1 MNRFYFAKTNKAAL
15 FFAMALLPSGL
26 VYSQVK
32 KDTVEKEKKIDE
44 VVIIGYGKQ
53 RKESVTGS
61 VASVKGDVMREV
73 PSANVSQALQGR
85 IAGVDIAQTSS
96 KPGAPMQIRIR
107 GTRSLT
113 ADNDPL
119 IVLDGIPFPGSLADI
134 SPNDIQSM
142 DILKDASATAI
153 YGSRGA
159 NGVILITTKTGRKN
173 QRATFTYNTYTGIT
187 SVFSKYPMMDA
198 QKFMKLRDDAG
209 LFTQYGADESRDTN
223 TDWQDLMYKNGIV
236 TNHDIGISGGTE
248 KSSYNFGMSYYNE
261 QSVLPGQNF
270 ERFNLR
276 GSLDQDLGKYFRVG
290 ITTNNAYTVNKGSN
304 LGLYNTLS
312 STPVANPYR
321 ADGSQKE
328 RIVMSAD
335 TQYVYTRDGIENL
348 GDAWIDKAISFS
360 SYNNFFG
367 EFKIPWVKGL
377 TLRTNVGLNFKTTNT
392 GSYTGEGVF
401 SSEPNNLSTA
411 SIGNSLLTHWVNENI
426 LTYDRTF
433 ASKHK
438 VNVVALQSQ
447 EQRTFNSSYITARDI
462 PTDQFQFYNLGHAQ
476 GEITINPDNQ
486 GYYKRG
492 LKSWMGRVMYEY
504 DGKYMFTASI
514 RGDASS
520 VLAPGYQW
528 NIYNAFSAG
537 WNVAKENFLKDSK
550 VINNLKLRFGYGE
563 TSNQAVAPY
572 STFGRLTTE
581 PYNFGNTNAIGTYV
595 STLPNSKLGWEFS
608 ETLNYGLDF
617 GLFDNRLTGTVE
629 YYTTNTKNLLLDVK
643 LPATSGVG
651 SYTGNVGSTSNKGIE
666 ISLNGAIISNPNGFS
681 WDFGVNFYSNK
692 NKITSLSSGA
702 TRDVANWWFVGSSI
716 NSIYDYQ
723 YTGLWQAGD
732 PYMNI
737 LEPTNIP
744 GEAIGSIKVLY
755 TGAYNPDGSPVR
767 AINAEDRQIL
777 NTDPDFQ
784 GGFNTR
790 LAYKNFDLSI
800 VGAFKS
806 GGILISTLYGNT
818 SYLNM
823 LSGRRNNVDV
833 DYWTPENTDAY
844 YPRPGHYQ
852 SNNNPRYGSTLAY
865 FDASYLKIRT
875 ITLGYNFT
883 QGVFKK
889 AGISKM
895 RLYTTITNPFV
906 FFSPYHK
913 ASGMDPETNSYGNEN
928 QAVSNEIPSRFL
940 TIGTNTPS
948 LRNYMIGLNLT
959 F

>member
-1 MNRFYFAKTNKAAL
+1 MNRFYFGGNKAAL
-15 FFAMALLPSGL
+15 FFAMALLPSGI

-53 RKESVTGS
+53 RKEAVTGS
-61 VASVKGDVMREV
+61 VASVKGDVVREV

-85 IAGVDIAQTSS
+85 VAGVDIAQTSS

-113 ADNDPL
+113 ADNNPL
-119 IVLDGIPFPGSLADI
+119 IVLDGIPFVGSIADI

-159 NGVILITTKTGRKN
+159 NGVILITSKAGRKR
-173 QRATFTYNTYTGIT
+173 QKATFSYNTYTGLST
-187 SVFSKYPMMDA
+187 VFSKYPMMNSE
-198 QKFMKLRDDAG
+198 KFIKLRKDANMFVNNG
-209 LFTQYGADESRDTN
+209 DESDAIS
-223 TDWQDLMYKNGIV
+223 TDWQDLLYKNGVI
-236 TNHDIGISGGTE
+236 TNHDLGISGGTE
-248 KSSYNFGMSYYNE
+248 KSSYNFGFSYYNE
-261 QSVLPGQNF
+261 QSVLPGQGF

-276 GSLDQDLGKYFRVG
+276 GSLDQDLGQYFRIG
-290 ITTNNAYTVNKGSN
+290 MSTNNSYTVNKGSN
-304 LGLYNTLS
+304 LGIYNALS
-312 STPVANPYR
+312 NTPIANAYNE
-321 ADGSQKE
+321 DGTPKRLIRMASDDQFA
-328 RIVMSAD
+328 V
-335 TQYVYTRDGIENL
+335 TRDVVNGL
-348 GDAWIDKAISFS
+348 GDAWVDRALGFN

-367 EFKIPWVKGL
+367 EFKIPWIQGL
-377 TLRTNVGLNFKTTNT
+377 TLRTNVGLNFRTTNT
-392 GSYTGEGVF
+392 GTYTGEGVF
-401 SSEPNNLSTA
+401 SSKADTPSVAT
-411 SIGNSLLTHWVNENI
+411 IGNSMTTHWVNENI

-447 EQRTFNSSYITARDI
+447 EQTRFNSSFIRATDI
-462 PTDQFQFYNLGHAQ
+462 PADQFQFYNLGNAE
-476 GEITINPDNQ
+476 GEIVIDPNNQ
-486 GYYKRG
+486 GYYKKG

-504 DGKYMFTASI
+504 DGRYMFTATI
-514 RGDASS
+514 RGDGSS
-520 VLAPGYQW
+520 VLAPGHKW
-528 NIYNAFSAG
+528 NIYNAFSVG
-537 WNVAKENFLKDSK
+537 WNISKEKFLRDSK
-550 VINNLKLRFGYGE
+550 IINNLKLRFGYGE
-563 TSNQAVAPY
+563 TSNQAVPPY
-572 STFGRLTTE
+572 STLGLLSTS
-581 PYNFGNTNAIGTYV
+581 PYNFGNQNAIGYYV
-595 STLPNSKLGWEFS
+595 SRSPNPTLGWEFS

-617 GLFDNRLTGTVE
+617 GLFNNRLTGTVE
-629 YYTTNTKNLLLDVK
+629 YYTTNTKNLLLDVN
-643 LPATSGVG
+643 LPATAGV
-651 SYTGNVGSTSNKGIE
+651 SAFTGNVGSTSNKGFE
-666 ISLNGAIISNPNGFS
+666 ISLNGAIIDNPNGFS
-681 WDFGVNFYSNK
+681 WDLGFNLYSNK
-692 NKITSLSSGA
+692 NKITSLASGA
-702 TRDVANWWFVGSSI
+702 TRDVANWWFVGHSI

-723 YTGLWQAGD
+723 YVGLWQPGD
-732 PYMNI
+732 QYMNI
-737 LEPTNIP
+737 LEPGDP
-744 GEAIGSIKVLY
+744 KLVEGSIKVLY
-755 TGAYNPDGSPVR
+755 TGGYNADGSPVR
-767 AINAEDRQIL
+767 AINADDRQIL

-790 LAYKNFDLSI
+790 LAYKNFDLSV

-818 SYLNM
+818 GYLNM
-823 LSGRRNNVDV
+823 MSGRRNNVDV

-844 YPRPGHYQ
+844 YPRPGSLQ
-852 SNNNPRYGSTLAY
+852 SNNNPKYGSTLAY

-895 RLYTTITNPFV
+895 RIYTTVTNPFV

-913 ASGMDPETNSYGNEN
+913 ASGMDPETNSLGNEN
-928 QAVSNEIPSRFL
+928 QAVNNEIPQRFL

>member
-1 MNRFYFAKTNKAAL
+1 MNRFYFGGNKAAL
-15 FFAMALLPSGL
+15 FFAMALLPSGM

-53 RKESVTGS
+53 RKEAVTGS
-61 VASVKGDVMREV
+61 VVSVKGDVVREV

-85 IAGVDIAQTSS
+85 VAGVDIAQTSS

-113 ADNDPL
+113 AENDPL

-159 NGVILITTKTGRKN
+159 NGVILITSKTGRKR
-173 QRATFTYNTYTGIT
+173 QKATFTYNTYTGIT
-187 SVFSKYPMMDA
+187 SIFSKYPMMSA
-198 QKFMKLRDDAG
+198 EKFIKLRDDAG
-209 LFTQYGADESRDTN
+209 LFTQYGADESREVN
-223 TDWQDLMYKNGIV
+223 TDWQDLMYKNGIL
-236 TNHDIGISGGTE
+236 TNHDVGITGGTE
-248 KSSYNFGMSYYNE
+248 KGSYNFGFSYYNE

-270 ERFNLR
+270 ERFNVR
-276 GSLDQDLGKYFRVG
+276 GSLDQELGKYFRIG
-290 ITTNNAYTVNKGSN
+290 LTTNNAYTVNNGSN

-312 STPVANPYR
+312 NTPVANPYN
-321 ADGSQKE
+321 ADGSWKE
-328 RIVMSAD
+328 RVVMSAD
-335 TQYVYTRDGIENL
+335 TQYVYSRDVINNL
-348 GDAWIDKAISFS
+348 GDAWVDKALAFS

-367 EFKIPWVKGL
+367 EFKLPWIDGL
-377 TLRTNVGLNFKTTNT
+377 TFRTNVGLNFKTTNT

-411 SIGNSLLTHWVNENI
+411 AIGNSLLTHWVNENI
-426 LTYDRTF
+426 LTYDKTF
-433 ASKHK
+433 AGKHK

-447 EQRTFNSSYITARDI
+447 EQRKFNSSYISARDI
-462 PTDQFQFYNLGHAQ
+462 PADAFQFYNLGQAQ

-492 LKSWMGRVMYEY
+492 LRSWMGRVMYEY
-504 DGKYMFTASI
+504 DGRYMFTATI
-514 RGDASS
+514 RGDGSS
-520 VLAPGYQW
+520 VLAPGHQW
-528 NIYNAFSAG
+528 NIYNAFSVG
-537 WNVAKENFLKDSK
+537 WNISKEKFLRDSK

-563 TSNQAVAPY
+563 TSNQAVQPY
-572 STFGRLTTE
+572 STLGLLSTS
-581 PYNFGNTNAIGTYV
+581 PYNFGNANAIGYYV
-595 STLPNSKLGWEFS
+595 SRSPNPTLGWEFS

-617 GLFDNRLTGTVE
+617 GLFNNRLTGTVE
-629 YYTTNTKNLLLDVK
+629 YYTTNTKNLLLDVT
-643 LPATSGVG
+643 LPATSGVNVF
-651 SYTGNVGSTSNKGIE
+651 TGNVGSTTNKGIE
-666 ISLNGAIISNPNGFS
+666 VSLNGSIINNQDFS
-681 WDFGVNFYSNK
+681 WDLGVNFYANR
-692 NKITSLSSGA
+692 NKITSLASGE
-702 TRDVANWWFVGSSI
+702 TRNASNWWFVGHSI

-723 YTGLWQAGD
+723 YVGLWQPGD
-732 PYMNI
+732 PYMSI
-737 LEPTNIP
+737 LEPGDPKLI
-744 GEAIGSIKVLY
+744 EGSIKVLY
-755 TGAYNPDGSPVR
+755 TGGYNADGSPVR
-767 AINAEDRQIL
+767 AINADDRQIM
-777 NTDPDFQ
+777 NADPDFQ

-806 GGILISTLYGNT
+806 GGILISTLYGT
-818 SYLNM
+818 TGYLNM
-823 LSGRRNNVDV
+823 MNGRRNNVDV
-833 DYWTPENTDAY
+833 DYWTTENTDAY
-844 YPRPGHYQ
+844 YPRPGSIQ
-852 SNNNPRYGSTLAY
+852 SNNNPKYGNTLGY

-875 ITLGYNFT
+875 ITVGYNFN

-889 AGISKM
+889 AGINKM
-895 RLYTTITNPFV
+895 RLYATVTNPFV

-913 ASGMDPETNSYGNEN
+913 ASGMDPETNSFGNQN
-928 QAVSNEIPSRFL
+928 QAVSDVYPSRFL

>member
-1 MNRFYFAKTNKAAL
+1 MSRFYFGSNKAAL
-15 FFAMALLPSGL
+15 FFAMALLPSGI

-32 KDTVEKEKKIDE
+32 KDTAEKEKKIDE

-61 VASVKGDVMREV
+61 VASVKGDVIREV

-85 IAGVDIAQTSS
+85 VAGVDISQTSS

-159 NGVILITTKTGRKN
+159 NGVILITTKTGRKR
-173 QRATFTYNTYTGIT
+173 QRATFSYNTYTGIT
-187 SVFSKYPMMDA
+187 TVFAKYPMMSSE
-198 QKFMKLRDDAG
+198 KFIKLRQDAG
-209 LFTQYGADESRDTN
+209 LFVNNIDESNNVN
-223 TDWQDLMYKNGIV
+223 TDWQDLMYKNGIL
-236 TNHDIGISGGTE
+236 TNHDIGLTGGTD
-248 KSSYNFGMSYYNE
+248 KGSYNFGMSYYNE

-270 ERFNLR
+270 ERFNIR
-276 GSLDQDLGKYFRVG
+276 GSVDQELGQYFRVG
-290 ITTNNAYTVNKGSN
+290 ITTNNAYTVNNGSN
-304 LGLYNTLS
+304 LSLYNTLS
-312 STPVANPYR
+312 NTPIANPYN
-321 ADGSQKE
+321 ADGSWKQ
-328 RIVMSAD
+328 RVIMAAD
-335 TQYVYTRDGIENL
+335 TQYVYSRDVINNL
-348 GDAWIDKAISFS
+348 GDAWVDKAIAFS

-367 EFKIPWVKGL
+367 EFKFPWVKGL
-377 TLRTNVGLNFKTTNT
+377 SFRTNVGLNFKTTNT
-392 GSYTGEGVF
+392 GSYTGKGVF

-411 SIGNSLLTHWVNENI
+411 AIGNSLTTHWVNENI

-438 VNVVALQSQ
+438 VNIVALQSQ
-447 EQRTFNSSYITARDI
+447 EQRKFNSSYITARDI
-462 PTDQFQFYNLGHAQ
+462 PSDAFQFYNLGQAQ
-476 GEITINPDNQ
+476 GEITINPASQ
-486 GYYKRG
+486 GYYQRG

-504 DGKYMFTASI
+504 DGRYMFTATI

-537 WNVAKENFLKDSK
+537 WNISKEKFLRDSK
-550 VINNLKLRFGYGE
+550 VVNNLKFRFGYGE

-572 STFGRLTTE
+572 STLGLLSTS
-581 PYNFGNTNAIGTYV
+581 PYNFGNQNAIGYYV
-595 STLPNSKLGWEFS
+595 SNLPNPKLGWEFS

-617 GLFDNRLTGTVE
+617 GFFNNRLTGTVE
-629 YYTTNTKNLLLDVK
+629 YYTTNTKNLLLNVG
-643 LPATSGVG
+643 LPPTSGAD
-651 SYTGNVGSTSNKGIE
+651 SYLGNVGSTNNKGIE
-666 ISLNGAIISNPNGFS
+666 ISLNSSIIDNPNGFS

-692 NKITSLSSGA
+692 NQITSLSDGA
-702 TRDVANWWFVGSSI
+702 TRNAGNWWFVGHSI

-723 YTGLWQAGD
+723 YVGLWQAGD
-732 PYMNI
+732 PYQSI
-737 LEPTNIP
+737 LEPGDP
-744 GEAIGSIKVLY
+744 KDVVGSIKVLY
-755 TGAYNPDGSPVR
+755 TGGYNADGTPVR
-767 AINAEDRQIL
+767 AINSDDRQIM
-777 NTDPDFQ
+777 NADPDFM

-818 SYLNM
+818 GYLNM

-844 YPRPGHYQ
+844 YPKPGSLQ
-852 SNNNPRYGSTLAY
+852 SNNNPKYGSTLAY

-883 QGVFKK
+883 QGFFKK
-889 AGISKM
+889 AGISKL
-895 RLYTTITNPFV
+895 RVYTTVTNPFV

-928 QAVSNEIPSRFL
+928 QAVSDVYPSRFL